1 MNLVSN
7 IVTTLFARVGVLIC
21 ALISSIVLARM
32 LGPEGRGL
40 FALILLLP
48 EIAITFG
55 LLGFDH
61 ANVVYAG
68 LEPESRR
75 VLVWHSAALAAVLGI
90 ALALAM
96 MGYIAIGAPGI
107 PALAQGPRS
116 LFLLALSLIPVTIL
130 LNYWFAIL
138 RGMNRIFL
146 TNAVEIG
153 SKVTSVLI
161 LIVLLLWLQLGVAGA
176 VVTNFVMELGAL
188 VLAVVLLKHV
198 GVLGKPSFDWSL
210 WKRTARFALPSYC
223 ATVLLYLN
231 YRVDQLI
238 IAILLPPEQL
248 GFYVLAVSLGERL
261 WIVTGAAA
269 NALLP
274 HLANSKERDLTIA
287 AVVTRHVV
295 LWTGAGCLIVFV
307 LGDMLI
313 RALYSPAF
321 AEAVAPLRWLLP
333 GILVATI
340 GKNLGAEM
348 VLRKMVGYLVWM
360 AGVAAVVNL
369 VGNLL
374 LVPRMGISGAALA
387 STISYIVLSLMQTV
401 VYFKITG
408 VPWTTLVPRRSD
420 LRIYIVAWR
429 RILDALRIQTSPT
442 EPVRGEP

>member
-7 IVTTLFARVGVLIC
+7 IVTTLFARVGVLMC

-48 EIAITFG
+48 EIAMTFG

-116 LFLLALSLIPVTIL
+116 LFLLALSLIPVAIL

-161 LIVLLLWLQLGVAGA
+161 LIVMLLWLQLGVAGA

-198 GVLGKPSFDWSL
+198 GVFGKPSLDWSL

-223 ATVLLYLN
+223 ATVLAYMN
-231 YRVDQLI
+231 YRVD
-238 IAILLPPEQL
+238 
-248 GFYVLAVSLGERL
+248 
-261 WIVTGAAA
+261 
-269 NALLP
+269 
-274 HLANSKERDLTIA
+274 
-287 AVVTRHVV
+287 
-295 LWTGAGCLIVFV
+295 
-307 LGDMLI
+307 
-313 RALYSPAF
+313 
-321 AEAVAPLRWLLP
+321 
-333 GILVATI
+333 
-340 GKNLGAEM
+340 
-348 VLRKMVGYLVWM
+348 
-360 AGVAAVVNL
+360 
-369 VGNLL
+369 
-374 LVPRMGISGAALA
+374 
-387 STISYIVLSLMQTV
+387 
-401 VYFKITG
+401 
-408 VPWTTLVPRRSD
+408 
-420 LRIYIVAWR
+420 
-429 RILDALRIQTSPT
+429 
-442 EPVRGEP
+442 